1 MRSETTDGRT
11 AYPDTWRREARMKHA
26 KPENVD
32 GGSERDQ
39 MGQNRST
46 SFGDLLRDFRLAAG
60 LSQEALAERARMS
73 ADGIGVLE
81 RGVRRAPYRGTVKL
95 LAEGLALSA
104 SDSARLEEA
113 ALRSPRPRRRPTKHD
128 GIALAHNLPI
138 ELTSFIGRDEEVAEL
153 RKLLESTRL
162 VTIVGAGGVGKTRT
176 ALRVAQTLV
185 GSVAGG
191 VWFVDLAPL
200 ADASFLVATIARTF
214 GLPESP
220 GGASLAALLLFLERK
235 ELLLLVDNCE
245 HLVSEAAQLSEV
257 VTRACERVR
266 ILATS
271 REPLKAPGESVYRL
285 PPLPASDATTLFVE
299 RAKAADQRFTLGEGN
314 ETTIRSICE
323 RLDRIPLAIELAA
336 ARSNALPLRTLAER
350 LHQRFSVLTG
360 GGRKA
365 LARHQTLRA
374 LIDWSYALLPP
385 RAQRIFEQLSVF
397 VGGTTLAL
405 AATICGEDTSDEVE
419 VLDTLASL
427 IEKSLVVPD
436 FDHEEPRYT
445 MLESTRQYARE
456 RLIARGEAE
465 TTARR
470 HAHALCELA
479 AEYEATWTTAPHP
492 AWVDVLR
499 AEMGNWQAVLEWTL
513 LSRHDVALGLRLVG
527 ALHNAWVSVAL
538 AEGQRWLSVAQ
549 QCVDAQTPVSVVASL
564 DYVAARIAQQKSESK
579 RAVRFGESALKGFRQ
594 AGDVRQS
601 LVAMRLIADSLL
613 SLDQLSAAEPL
624 LRDALETAR
633 PRGYRWLV
641 AFLLQSMGRVS
652 SLKGDLDEARA
663 YYHSALALLRELGDQ
678 RGATSIAV
686 NLAEA
691 EFRAGDAA
699 AALRLAE
706 EVLSTP
712 SRLGRLHIV
721 LANAVAYL
729 NALDRFDEALAD
741 GRELLRSARHDQQHV
756 LLAWALQHVMAAV
769 VLRGGSAGAT
779 RCRDYARVLG
789 FVDARVA
796 ALGAPRGHTE
806 QQEYDRV
813 RKRLRV
819 LLAPDEVER
828 ELAAGAAMS
837 EERAVEIAEASAEP

>member
-1 MRSETTDGRT
+1 LT
-11 AYPDTWRREARMKHA
+11 AEAN
-26 KPENVD
+26 EN
-32 GGSERDQ
+32 Q

-60 LSQEALAERARMS
+60 ISQETLAERARMS
-73 ADGIGVLE
+73 ADGISVLE
-81 RGVRRAPYRGTVKL
+81 RGARRAPYRGTVKL
-95 LAEGLALSA
+95 LAEGLGLSA

-113 ALRSPRPRRRPTKHD
+113 ALQSPRPRRRQPKHD
-128 GIALAHNLPI
+128 GAQLAHNLPI

-153 RKLLESTRL
+153 RGLLESTRL

-185 GSVAGG
+185 GSADGG
-191 VWFVDLAPL
+191 VWFVDLARL
-200 ADASFLVATIARTF
+200 ADASFLVATVARTF
-214 GLPESP
+214 GLPESS
-220 GGASLAALLLFLERK
+220 GAASLPALLSFLERK
-235 ELLLLVDNCE
+235 TLLLLVDNCE
-245 HLVSEAAQLSEV
+245 HVVSEAARLAEA
-257 VTRACERVR
+257 VTRACEGVR

-271 REPLKAPGESVYRL
+271 REPLKVPGESVYRL
-285 PPLPASDATTLFVE
+285 PLLPVTDAITLFVE
-299 RAKAADQRFTLGEGN
+299 RAKAADQRFTFGESN
-314 ETTIRSICE
+314 EMTIRSICE

-350 LHQRFSVLTG
+350 LDQRFSVLTG

-385 RAQRIFEQLSVF
+385 QAQRLFEQLAVF
-397 VGGTTLAL
+397 VGGTTLGM
-405 AATICGEDTSDEVE
+405 AATICGEDGSDEVE

-436 FDHEEPRYT
+436 FDQEEPRYT
-445 MLESTRQYARE
+445 LLESTRHYARE
-456 RLIARGEAE
+456 RLIQRGEAE

-470 HAHALCELA
+470 HAHALYELA
-479 AEYEATWTTAPHP
+479 AQYEAAWTTAPHP

-499 AEMGNWQAVLEWTL
+499 AEMGNWQAALEWAL
-513 LSRHDVALGLRLVG
+513 LSGHDAALGLRLVG

-549 QCVDAQTPVSVVASL
+549 QCVDAHTPVNVVASL
-564 DYVAARIAQQKSESK
+564 DYAAARIAQQRSESK
-579 RAVRFGESALKGFRQ
+579 RAVHFGELALKGFRES
-594 AGDVRQS
+594 GDVRQS
-601 LVAMRLIADSLL
+601 LSAMRLIADSLL
-613 SLDQLSAAEPL
+613 SLDRAMEAEPL
-624 LRDALETAR
+624 LREALETAR
-633 PRGYRWLV
+633 ACGYRWLM
-641 AFLLQSMGRVS
+641 AFLFQSMGRVS
-652 SLKGDLDEARA
+652 SFKGDSDEARA
-663 YYHSALALLRELGDQ
+663 YYHSALALMRELGDQ

-712 SRLGRLHIV
+712 SRLGRLHVV

-729 NALDRFDEALAD
+729 NALARFDEALAD

-756 LLAWALQHVMAAV
+756 LLAWALQHLMAAV
-769 VLRGGSAGAT
+769 VLRGDPTDVA
-779 RCRDYARVLG
+779 RYRDCARVLG

-796 ALGAPRGHTE
+796 ALGAPRGYTE

-813 RKRLRV
+813 LDRLRAR
-819 LLAPDEVER
+819 LAPDEVER
-828 ELAAGAAMS
+828 ELAAGAAMP
-837 EERAVEIAEASAEP
+837 EEHAIEIAEASAET

>member
-1 MRSETTDGRT
+1 LT
-11 AYPDTWRREARMKHA
+11 AEAN
-26 KPENVD
+26 EN
-32 GGSERDQ
+32 Q

-46 SFGDLLRDFRLAAG
+46 SFGELLRDFRLAAG
-60 LSQEALAERARMS
+60 ISQETLAERARMS
-73 ADGIGVLE
+73 ADGISVLE

-95 LAEGLALSA
+95 LAEGLGLSA

-113 ALRSPRPRRRPTKHD
+113 ALQSPRPRRRQVKHD
-128 GIALAHNLPI
+128 GVQLAHNLPI
-138 ELTSFIGRDEEVAEL
+138 ELTSFIGREEEVAEL
-153 RKLLESTRL
+153 RRLLESTRL
-162 VTIVGAGGVGKTRT
+162 VTVVGAGGVGKTRT

-185 GSVAGG
+185 GNVEGG

-200 ADASFLVATIARTF
+200 ADPSFLVATIARTL
-214 GLPESP
+214 GLPESL
-220 GGASLAALLLFLERK
+220 GGAPLQALLSFLARK
-235 ELLLLVDNCE
+235 KLLLLVDNCE
-245 HLVSEAAQLSEV
+245 HVVSEAARLAEA
-257 VTRACERVR
+257 VTRACEGVR

-271 REPLKAPGESVYRL
+271 REPLKASGESVYRL
-285 PPLPASDATTLFVE
+285 PLLPASDAITLFVE
-299 RAKAADQRFTLGEGN
+299 RAKAADHRFALTDGN
-314 ETTIRSICE
+314 EMTIRSICE
-323 RLDRIPLAIELAA
+323 RLDCIPLAIELAA

-350 LHQRFSVLTG
+350 LDQRFSVLTG

-385 RAQRIFEQLSVF
+385 RAQRIFEQLSIF
-397 VGGTTLAL
+397 VGGTTLAM
-405 AATICGEDTSDEVE
+405 AATICGEDGSDDE

-445 MLESTRQYARE
+445 LLESTRHYARD
-456 RLIARGEAE
+456 RLIQRGEEE

-470 HAHALCELA
+470 HARALYELA
-479 AEYEATWTTAPHP
+479 AQHEAAWTTAPHP

-499 AEMGNWQAVLEWTL
+499 SEMGNWQAALEWAL
-513 LSRHDVALGLRLVG
+513 LSRHDVELGLRLVG

-549 QCVDAQTPVSVVASL
+549 QCVDTQTPANVVASL
-564 DYVAARIAQQKSESK
+564 DYVAARIAQQRSESK
-579 RAVRFGESALKGFRQ
+579 RAVHFGELALQRFREV
-594 AGDVRQS
+594 GDVRQS
-601 LVAMRLIADSLL
+601 LGAMRLIADSLL
-613 SLDQLSAAEPL
+613 SLDRTAEAEPL
-624 LRDALETAR
+624 LREALETAR
-633 PRGYRWLV
+633 ACQYRWLM
-641 AFLLQSMGRVS
+641 AFLFQSMGRVS
-652 SLKGDLDEARA
+652 SLKGNSDEARV

-678 RGATSIAV
+678 RGETSIAV

-706 EVLSTP
+706 EVLATP
-712 SRLGRLHIV
+712 SRLGRVHVV

-729 NALDRFDEALAD
+729 NALARFDEALAD

-756 LLAWALQHVMAAV
+756 LLAWALQHLMATV
-769 VLRGGSAGAT
+769 VLRGGSADVT

-789 FVDARVA
+789 FVDARIA
-796 ALGAPRGHTE
+796 ALGAPRGYTE

-813 RKRLRV
+813 LSRLRA
-819 LLAPDEVER
+819 LLAAEEIER

-837 EERAVEIAEASAEP
+837 EEHAVEIAEAAAGG